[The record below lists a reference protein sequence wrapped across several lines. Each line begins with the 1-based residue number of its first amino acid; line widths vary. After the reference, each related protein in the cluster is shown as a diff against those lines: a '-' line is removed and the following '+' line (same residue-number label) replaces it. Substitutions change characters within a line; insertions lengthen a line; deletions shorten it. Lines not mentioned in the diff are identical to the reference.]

1 MPKKKKTWKNSK
13 TIWVNATALALASL
27 EANTGLLQPLLPVNF
42 YNLVAI
48 ALPIINTYLR
58 VITTESIVDSDKI
71 K

>member
-13 TIWVNATALALASL
+13 TIWVNATVLALVSL

-58 VITTESIVDSDKI
+58 VITTESIVNTDKI

>member
-13 TIWVNATALALASL
+13 TIWVNATVLALVSL
-27 EANTGLLQPLLPVNF
+27 EANTGLLQPLLPGNF

-58 VITTESIVDSDKI
+58 VITTESIVNTDKI

>member
-13 TIWVNATALALASL
+13 TIWVNATVLALASL
-27 EANTGLLQPLLPVNF
+27 EANTGLLQPLLPINF

-58 VITTESIVDSDKI
+58 VITTESIVNTDKI

>member
-13 TIWVNATALALASL
+13 TIWVNATFLALASL
-27 EANTGLLQPLLPVNF
+27 EANTGLLQPLLPINF

-58 VITTESIVDSDKI
+58 VITTESIVNTDKI

>member
-13 TIWVNATALALASL
+13 TIWVNATVLALASL
-27 EANTGLLQPLLPVNF
+27 EANTGLLQPLLPINF

-58 VITTESIVDSDKI
+58 VITTESIVNTDKL

>member
-1 MPKKKKTWKNSK
+1 MPKKKKTWKTSK
-13 TIWVNATALALASL
+13 TIWVNATVPALASL
-27 EANTGLLQPLLPVNF
+27 EANTGLLQPLLPINF

-58 VITTESIVDSDKI
+58 VITTESIVNTDKI

>member
-13 TIWVNATALALASL
+13 TIWVNATVLALVSL
-27 EANTGLLQPLLPVNF
+27 EANTGLLQPLLPINF

-58 VITTESIVDSDKI
+58 VITTESIVNTDKL

>member
-13 TIWVNATALALASL
+13 TIWVNATVLALASL

-58 VITTESIVDSDKI
+58 VITTESIVNTDKI